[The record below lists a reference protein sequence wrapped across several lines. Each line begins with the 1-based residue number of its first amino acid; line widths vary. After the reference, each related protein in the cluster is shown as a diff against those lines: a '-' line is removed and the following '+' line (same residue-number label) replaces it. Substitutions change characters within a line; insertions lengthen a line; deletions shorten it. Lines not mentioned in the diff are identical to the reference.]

1 MANPRGI
8 NWTIEECR
16 TWVKIYLSN
25 YKNVEE
31 SVLFEQ
37 IAQEIEKPF
46 NSVKIRFSEIKRILG
61 GEYEFPIVTPNFT
74 QAINEK
80 VESGEFSINKLK
92 MIFD

>member
-8 NWTIEECR
+8 NWTINECR
-16 TWVKIYLSN
+16 TWVNMYLKD
-25 YKNVEE
+25 YKRTEE
-31 SVLFEQ
+31 SRLF
-37 IAQEIEKPF
+37 QEIANEIDKPY
-46 NSVKIRFSEIKRILG
+46 NSVKIRFAEIKRILG
-61 GEYEFPIVTPNFT
+61 GEYEFPVVTPNFV